1 MRLRHN
7 VVFTRLELAL
17 QNALQGK
24 SLKAWA
30 ESQTSELLKIIGQ
43 THPPLI
49 LSEKVLRIRKIKKVI
64 YRPGLPE
71 WGRLVTKDNG
81 FSVELAPTKK
91 YPAPWSRLSLS
102 HEIAHTF
109 LYNIENWPPLPLIH
123 TEPGNPDVEWLCGY
137 LSKCLLVPAEW
148 LRSQIEHYPGLIS
161 QDFSL
166 NVLYQL
172 EKTFLVPWQVVAE
185 RLVEDLGLWNC
196 TILQFVKV
204 SEVGKYAEGT
214 PIWRLKWNT
223 VPTGVNKGLFIPVGR
238 RMEGIMK
245 FPRARGALAQFILK
259 STERGRTEPFF
270 SQRIKY
276 EVLSSG
282 ATGNLGKFLY
292 KHSGSDELRVHCAVG
307 MPSATSL
314 FDRARDQE
322 DSSFLVMCFPM

>member
-1 MRLRHN
+1 MK
-7 VVFTRLELAL
+7 V
-17 QNALQGK
+17 
-24 SLKAWA
+24 WA
-30 ESQTSELLKIIGQ
+30 EDKTSELLKLAGQ
-43 THPPLI
+43 THPPLE
-49 LSEKVLRIRKIKKVI
+49 LSEKVLRIRKIKKVR
-64 YRPGLPE
+64 YKPGLPE
-71 WGRLVTKDNG
+71 RGRLATEDNG
-81 FSVELAPTKK
+81 FSVELSPTKK

-166 NVLYQL
+166 DVLYQL

-196 TILQFVKV
+196 IILHFVKV

-214 PIWRLKWNT
+214 PIWRLNWYT
-223 VPTGVNKGLFIPVGR
+223 VPIGVNKGLFIPVGR
-238 RMEGIMK
+238 RIEGIMK
-245 FPRARGALAQFILK
+245 FPRARGTLAQFIVK
-259 STERGRTEPFF
+259 STERGRNEPLF

-276 EVLSSG
+276 GVLSSG
-282 ATGNLGKFLY
+282 ATGNLGKFLH

-307 MPSATSL
+307 PLSATSL
-314 FDRARDQE
+314 FDRGRNQE
-322 DSSFLVMCFPM
+322 DASIMVMCFPL